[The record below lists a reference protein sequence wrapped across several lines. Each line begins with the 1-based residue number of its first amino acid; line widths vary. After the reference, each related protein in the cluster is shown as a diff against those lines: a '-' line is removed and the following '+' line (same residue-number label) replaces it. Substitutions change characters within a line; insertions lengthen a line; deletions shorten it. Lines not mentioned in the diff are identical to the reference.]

1 MLPPVRLLA
10 MMGGLPGP
18 VNIDPMPI
26 ERALTVKIVPITF
39 AGRTFHW

>member
-10 MMGGLPGP
+10 MMGGLPEP

-26 ERALTVKIVPITF
+26 HGSEVRLTPQPKYEPF
-39 AGRTFHW
+39 SFL